1 MKDVAHE
8 KFAKLMKEIE
18 NLEARLEEK
27 ESEELREQLMEK
39 RNELQRLSDGCGCPH
54 HH

>member
-8 KFAKLMKEIE
+8 KFAKLMEEIE
-18 NLEARLEEK
+18 ELESRLEEK
-27 ESEELREQLMEK
+27 ESEELREQLIEK
-39 RNELQRLSDGCGCPH
+39 RNELQRLSDGCGHPH